1 MKFKRGMKSVN
12 MKKLFR
18 RNQII
23 VTTLAVMIAAAGY
36 LNYTSKQELEAGNV
50 ISEAGMMDISD
61 EDILMENQKVLDS
74 QNNYEEILSL
84 DQDLSDIEEAESLAE
99 GGLETGEDI
108 QQIAQAET
116 LSDQAG
122 MEAGAQEG
130 ISEDMSET
138 QAGYENPGEAILTS
152 GMSVADYIAGVQLSR
167 EQVRAKNKD
176 TLLAIIN
183 NANIE
188 ESAKQQAIQDMIR
201 LTDIAEKENAAE
213 TLLLAK
219 GFSDPVVSI
228 SSDKVDVVVNA
239 SSITDAQRAGGNIV
253 AELESR
259 NTHKVYEK
267 DKIGEVQIADEVVA
281 IIAGLA
287 ATEVEGVDSMAGNIT
302 NELVGR
308 LGMKNLSKGVKVD
321 VTEEHVSVDLSLN
334 IKYGYNIP
342 TVSEKVQDKVKS
354 AIENMTGLNV
364 LDVNIKIAS
373 VNMEESR

>member
-1 MKFKRGMKSVN
+1 MKSVNMKSVGGMKSVN

-239 SSITDAQRAGGNIV
+239 SSITDAQRAQIEDIV
-253 AELESR
+253 KRKA
-259 NTHKVYEK
+259 
-267 DKIGEVQIADEVVA
+267 EVQADS
-281 IIAGLA
+281 IIITLLNLA
-287 ATEVEGVDSMAGNIT
+287 E
-302 NELVGR
+302 
-308 LGMKNLSKGVKVD
+308 
-321 VTEEHVSVDLSLN
+321 
-334 IKYGYNIP
+334 
-342 TVSEKVQDKVKS
+342 
-354 AIENMTGLNV
+354 
-364 LDVNIKIAS
+364 
-373 VNMEESR
+373 

>member
-1 MKFKRGMKSVN
+1 MKFKRGMKSVNMKSVGGMKSVN

-176 TLLAIIN
+176 TLLAIIK
-183 NANIE
+183 

-239 SSITDAQRAGGNIV
+239 SSITDAQRAQIEDIV
-253 AELESR
+253 KRKA
-259 NTHKVYEK
+259 
-267 DKIGEVQIADEVVA
+267 EVQADS
-281 IIAGLA
+281 IIITLLNLA
-287 ATEVEGVDSMAGNIT
+287 E
-302 NELVGR
+302 
-308 LGMKNLSKGVKVD
+308 
-321 VTEEHVSVDLSLN
+321 
-334 IKYGYNIP
+334 
-342 TVSEKVQDKVKS
+342 
-354 AIENMTGLNV
+354 
-364 LDVNIKIAS
+364 
-373 VNMEESR
+373 